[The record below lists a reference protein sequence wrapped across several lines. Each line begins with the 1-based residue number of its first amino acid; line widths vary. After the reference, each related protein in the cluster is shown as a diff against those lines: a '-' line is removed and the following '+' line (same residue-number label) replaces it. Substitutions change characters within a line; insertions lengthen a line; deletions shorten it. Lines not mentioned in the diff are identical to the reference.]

1 MLHLSDTQH
10 LSDDI
15 STFEVVRA
23 AGYIEHTSEGSHNLR
38 TQERETRASV
48 HAMLPTKGADI
59 EQGRRVSDQDHAMR
73 LRPDCW

>member
-10 LSDDI
+10 LNDDR
-15 STFEVVRA
+15 STFRVVRA
-23 AGYIEHTSEGSHNLR
+23 AGHIEHTSERFHNLR